1 MKRNSLD
8 LTAICFAWILL
19 WALLKS
25 PKRFLTDVCV
35 CVCFSMYCWL
45 VVWNHRILCSIIMG
59 IIIPADELHHFSE
72 ELKPATRLQKVTIK
86 LYH

>member
-35 CVCFSMYCWL
+35 CFSMYCWL
-45 VVWNHRILCSIIMG
+45 VVWNHRILCSIQGGGPPVISWF
-59 IIIPADELHHFSE
+59 INPINYSYKYH
-72 ELKPATRLQKVTIK
+72 KP
-86 LYH
+86 

>member
-35 CVCFSMYCWL
+35 CVFQCIAGWWFGTIEFYVPYKVGPPSYKL
-45 VVWNHRILCSIIMG
+45 VY
-59 IIIPADELHHFSE
+59 
-72 ELKPATRLQKVTIK
+72 KP
-86 LYH
+86 H

>member
-35 CVCFSMYCWL
+35 CVFFDVLL
-45 VVWNHRILCSIIMG
+45 VGGLEPSNFM
-59 IIIPADELHHFSE
+59 LHNYGNNNPS
-72 ELKPATRLQKVTIK
+72 
-86 LYH
+86 